1 MKVDTHE
8 EWRIVRD
15 TNERYSVSNQGRI
28 RNNETGRILKPS
40 YKKGYLTIGLYVGKE
55 HHTKILHRLIAKEFI
70 PNPENKAEVNHKNG
84 IKDDN
89 RVENLE
95 WVTPTENKQHAIDNH
110 LWERGM
116 ADMMNNPNHLSRKER
131 SRKSILKRSDRITEE
146 QYAKLLALA
155 EERDTTIYGLYAE
168 LLKENKQ
175 LKCRIDNTEQNEF
188 LVRCQKHEIK
198 TLEKT
203 VHKLEKDLEG
213 KPYACHIGTGNPD
226 FEIGKKRNY
235 LTIIGYGKD
244 NDDRTRLICRCDCG
258 NIRLVQQWW
267 WQNDKV
273 KSCGCKHDELAL
285 INNPGDPRKKTRIY
299 DTWNRHHRTEFWCE
313 EWQDFD
319 NFYEW
324 SMNNGYEKGKKL
336 HRYNTDIDFSPTNCH
351 WGAKTDYKTKTKRK
365 YYDVFGE
372 RLNITEMGG
381 KYGILPATIAYR
393 IKQGLTPEQAVT
405 IPMKRTGT
413 ENYSLRGYYENNK

>member
-28 RNNETGRILKPS
+28 WNNETGNILKPS

-175 LKCRIDNTEQNEF
+175 LKCQIDNTEQNEF

-213 KPYACHIGTGNPD
+213 KPYVCHIGTGNPD

-258 NIRLVQQWW
+258 NIRLVHQWF

-273 KSCGCKHDELAL
+273 KSCGCMHDELC
-285 INNPGDPRKKTRIY
+285 RK
-299 DTWNRHHRTEFWCE
+299 E
-313 EWQDFD
+313 
-319 NFYEW
+319 
-324 SMNNGYEKGKKL
+324 
-336 HRYNTDIDFSPTNCH
+336 
-351 WGAKTDYKTKTKRK
+351 
-365 YYDVFGE
+365 V
-372 RLNITEMGG
+372 
-381 KYGILPATIAYR
+381 
-393 IKQGLTPEQAVT
+393 V
-405 IPMKRTGT
+405 
-413 ENYSLRGYYENNK
+413 